1 MKILVVLLL
10 GWLPCFSHCFII
22 KLVGGPPGGHRR
34 ATALSSSSK
43 SAVPVCEE
51 LELELEGL
59 VLARVTGRSAGSD
72 SSLEIERLVSRLEA
86 LSAGASPSFPS
97 LWSDLQGEWELKYT
111 NNAQSNPTRK
121 LGLVEITRVLQC
133 VGSSAA
139 QDIENV
145 LCVSALGTSG
155 RVRLL
160 HDVKVTSD
168 NEPAQLAIDLR
179 QIVYSPDG
187 GKDQQD
193 ISLLPWET
201 LLGPWLSSLRR
212 GFFDTTFVSTRI
224 RVSRGLLGE
233 LRIFTKSSSSA

>member
-1 MKILVVLLL
+1 MNVVQ
-10 GWLPCFSHCFII
+10 PR
-22 KLVGGPPGGHRR
+22 PR
-34 ATALSSSSK
+34 ALASTAAGSTK
-43 SAVPVCEE
+43 SAVCE
-51 LELELEGL
+51 ELELEGL
-59 VLARVTGRSAGSD
+59 VLARVAGRSAGSD
-72 SSLEIERLVSRLEA
+72 AVLERLVSRLEA
-86 LSAGASPSFPS
+86 LSVGASPSFPG
-97 LWSDLQGEWELKYT
+97 LWSALQGEWELKYT

-145 LCVSALGTSG
+145 LCVSAFGTSG

-179 QIVYSPDG
+179 QIVFSPDANDG
-187 GKDQQD
+187 GKGHERD
-193 ISLLPWET
+193 ISMLPRET
-201 LLGPWLSSLRR
+201 LLGPWLSSLRPLRR
-212 GFFDTTFVSTRI
+212 GFFDTTFVSPRI

-233 LRIFTKSSSSA
+233 LRIFTRSSA